1 MECKPVDH
9 KWVVSVLGLEK
20 SSSPESMESSDQG
33 VSRKEDRWHEVTG
46 EMIDRRGIQRMSG
59 QRSRVGDRLGFQISH
74 KENNF
79 NRKFKSDGLLMDYG
93 DSENEPNANCGDGPN
108 LTFGLQEEGNQSS
121 CGNGLVGSVTRNPNR
136 NPTRKRAKST
146 ENVIKQ
152 ILVRNSDQRVVSL
165 SDSEG
170 RLMSLPLKSPIQLP
184 LKDRLGGQ
192 ISGKDFVEVPLAVE
206 IEGMEQSEPQGFAN
220 KESLPKTKT
229 AKCYWSLEKEIT
241 KVIEKGV
248 ALGHI
253 VTSKANVR
261 RQEQQSGV
269 ECLSNTGWNLEEEVT
284 KVIEVA
290 VALGFDFNGKEDEI
304 GEQIARREMED
315 EERMREG
322 NGK

>member
-9 KWVVSVLGLEK
+9 EWVVIVLGLEK
-20 SSSPESMESSDQG
+20 SSSSESMESSDQG
-33 VSRKEDRWHEVTG
+33 VSSRATRKEDRWHEVAR
-46 EMIDRRGIQRMSG
+46 EMIDRRGIQKMSG
-59 QRSRVGDRLGFQISH
+59 QRSRVGKQKAVNGRAESWTSTSDSELEEGQFRDFGVAKGECSRPKCRGNIS
-74 KENNF
+74 
-79 NRKFKSDGLLMDYG
+79 KSDGLPMDYG
-93 DSENEPNANCGDGPN
+93 YSENEPYANCGDGPN

-121 CGNGLVGSVTRNPNR
+121 CGNG
-136 NPTRKRAKST
+136 
-146 ENVIKQ
+146 
-152 ILVRNSDQRVVSL
+152 
-165 SDSEG
+165 
-170 RLMSLPLKSPIQLP
+170 
-184 LKDRLGGQ
+184 LGGQ

-220 KESLPKTKT
+220 KEVVPKTKT
-229 AKCYWSLEKEIT
+229 VKCYWSLEEEIT

-261 RQEQQSGV
+261 GQEQQSGV
-269 ECLSNTGWNLEEEVT
+269 KCLSNTGWNLEEEVT

-290 VALGFDFNGKEDEI
+290 IALGFDFNGKEDET